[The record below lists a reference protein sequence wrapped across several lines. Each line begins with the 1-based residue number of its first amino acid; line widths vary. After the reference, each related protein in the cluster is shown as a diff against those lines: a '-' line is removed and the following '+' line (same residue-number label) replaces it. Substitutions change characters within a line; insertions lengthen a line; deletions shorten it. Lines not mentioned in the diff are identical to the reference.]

1 MFIYGF
7 TACFGGLFFKA
18 TIMANIEKLQEDI
31 LRLQS
36 ALLTQTNALNYFKD
50 LNQKLKDD
58 VIYWKEQNAKLQRA
72 LAIAESKQQL
82 YKNTMP
88 FMEAPSQDL
97 PPLTKEDY

>member
-1 MFIYGF
+1 MVFA
-7 TACFGGLFFKA
+7 ACFGGLLFKA
-18 TIMANIEKLQEDI
+18 RLMANNIEKLQEDI

-58 VIYWKEQNAKLQRA
+58 IIHWKEQNAKLQKA
-72 LAIAESKQQL
+72 LALAESKQQL

-88 FMEAPSQDL
+88 FMEAPATDL